1 MKYFII
7 SAIALII
14 VFLAGMKVGSIYFA
28 KTEIKIVKET
38 EYKTVYK
45 YKDLKPINNPIFD
58 IDNFNRLLE
67 CYDSPLQF
75 EARTVESVLSVRAFD
90 ACKENTIQYEIGSKG
105 NYKIYIGIGVVG
117 VLTGIGLYHYFK

>member
-1 MKYFII
+1 MKYIIGSVIAIILFI
-7 SAIALII
+7 SGVI
-14 VFLAGMKVGSIYFA
+14 VGGKYYA

-38 EYKTVYK
+38 EYKTIYK

-75 EARTVESVLSVRAFD
+75 ETHSVNRSVSVRAFD
-90 ACKENTIQYEIGSKG
+90 ACKENMIDIEIGSKG
-105 NYKIYIGIGVVG
+105 DYKVYIGIGAVG
-117 VLTGIGLYHYFK
+117 VLTGIGLYHYLK